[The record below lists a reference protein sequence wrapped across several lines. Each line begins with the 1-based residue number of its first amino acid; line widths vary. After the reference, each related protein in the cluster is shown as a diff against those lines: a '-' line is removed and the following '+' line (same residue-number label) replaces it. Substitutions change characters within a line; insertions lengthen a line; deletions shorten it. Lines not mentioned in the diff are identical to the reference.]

1 MVVVKSQS
9 FKFIL
14 KTITFVTL
22 LACFAYF
29 YLIEIA
35 NLYFAESTTFST
47 KRFHATNSVLP
58 SGSLCMDKGLKPDVL
73 VHYTGSSNR
82 GVFTGKG
89 YNKRRFFNTSLVD
102 LFDLATYKIDRD
114 FTLTVRGQD
123 LVVGKN
129 VFVNNNETLEIKEFA
144 TLKHGVCYSAFSSE
158 MKDFTLIIK
167 PKGKVLN
174 LLHI

>member
-1 MVVVKSQS
+1 MTVIIVLVYSR
-9 FKFIL
+9 L
-14 KTITFVTL
+14 V
-22 LACFAYF
+22 

-58 SGSLCMDKGLKPDVL
+58 SVSLCMDKGLKPDVL
-73 VHYTGSSNR
+73 IQHTGSSNR

-89 YNKRRFFNTSLVD
+89 YNKKRFFNTSLVD

-144 TLKHGVCYSAFSSE
+144 TLKHGVCYSAFSSQ

-167 PKGKVLN
+167 PKGKV
-174 LLHI
+174 

>member
-1 MVVVKSQS
+1 MTVIIVLVYSR
-9 FKFIL
+9 L
-14 KTITFVTL
+14 V
-22 LACFAYF
+22 

-58 SGSLCMDKGLKPDVL
+58 SVSLCMDKGLKPDVL
-73 VHYTGSSNR
+73 IQHTGSSNR

-144 TLKHGVCYSAFSSE
+144 TLKHGVCYSAFSSQ

-167 PKGKVLN
+167 PKGKV
-174 LLHI
+174 

>member
-58 SGSLCMDKGLKPDVL
+58 SVSFCMDKGLKPDVL
-73 VHYTGSSNR
+73 IQYTGSSNR
-82 GVFTGKG
+82 GVFTGKS
-89 YNKRRFFNTSLVD
+89 YNKKRFFNTSLVD
-102 LFDLATYKIDRD
+102 LFDLATYKINRD
-114 FTLTVRGQD
+114 FILTVRGQD
-123 LVVGKN
+123 LVVGENILDK
-129 VFVNNNETLEIKEFA
+129 NETLEIKEFA
-144 TLKHGVCYSAFSSE
+144 TLKHGVCYSAFSSQME
-158 MKDFTLIIK
+158 DFTLIIK
-167 PKGKVLN
+167 PKGKV
-174 LLHI
+174 